1 MTGKKLQDKIALIT
15 GASQGIG
22 AAVAKA
28 YAGQGAHV
36 ILVARNQKNLEKID
50 DEIQAEGGK
59 ATLLPL
65 DLQDFDAIKKIGPSI
80 AEKFGKLDIFVG
92 NAGLAGTLMPLAQIS
107 DTEFNRVLD
116 VNLIANFHLL
126 KTLDPLLQ
134 ASEAGRVILVSTGK
148 VVTNGRAYWGTYAIS
163 KAALETM
170 AQVYA
175 DEVRQTNV
183 KVNLIDPNVV
193 RTDMRAS
200 VKPGEDPMSIPSP
213 DDVTPHFID
222 LASPDCT
229 QHGEIIR
236 IDSNEIKKGESYAA

>member
-1 MTGKKLQDKIALIT
+1 MAGKKLQDKIALIT

-22 AAVAKA
+22 AAVARA
-28 YAGQGAHV
+28 YARQGAHV

-59 ATLLPL
+59 AALLPL

-107 DTEFNRVLD
+107 DTEFNRILD
-116 VNLIANFHLL
+116 VNLKANFHLL

-134 ASEAGRVILVSTGK
+134 ASEAGRVILVSTGQA
-148 VVTNGRAYWGTYAIS
+148 VTKGRAYWGTYAIS

-175 DEVRQTNV
+175 DEVRQTNT
-183 KVNLIDPNVV
+183 KVNLIDPDVV

-213 DDVTPHFID
+213 DDVTPYFID
-222 LASPDCT
+222 LAAPDCT

-236 IDSNEIKKGESYAA
+236 IDSNEIRKGESHAA

>member
-1 MTGKKLQDKIALIT
+1 MSEISLKDKVALIT

-28 YAGQGAHV
+28 YAKAGAHV
-36 ILVARNQKNLEKID
+36 ILVARNQKKLEAVD
-50 DEIQAEGGK
+50 DEITAAGGQ

-80 AEKFGKLDIFVG
+80 AEKIGKLDIFVG
-92 NAGLAGTLMPLAQIS
+92 NAGLAGTLMPFHQIS

-116 VNLIANFHLL
+116 VNLKANFHLL
-126 KTLDPLLQ
+126 KSLDPLLKT
-134 ASEAGRVILVSTGK
+134 SSNGRVILVSTGES
-148 VVTNGRAYWGTYAIS
+148 VTHGRAYWGTYAIS

-175 DEVRQTNV
+175 DETRQTNIR
-183 KVNLIDPNVV
+183 VNLIDPNVV

-200 VKPGEDPMSIPSP
+200 VKPGEDPESLPTPEDIT
-213 DDVTPHFID
+213 DDFLK
-222 LASPDCT
+222 LAADDCT
-229 QHGEIIR
+229 LHGEIIR
-236 IDSNEIKKGESYAA
+236 LS